1 MEQSKFATT
10 EIGSIVSPHQVM
22 RSDVFAFARQV
33 ADRQCVA
40 IGEILQLAIPA
51 HMPRIP
57 VVVESPELVNSKVQ
71 VKREAL
77 LTSKQIAIQGVLYP
91 SWMKVFLERA
101 KELLE
106 LNQSSILLVPEA
118 SDVEWLRRLAE
129 ALDVPITLLETKQKA
144 ERFIKF
150 HSILG
155 RSAIVVGTRSAIYAP
170 VANLGL
176 IAVADDSDD
185 SYREVGSPHTHA
197 RDLALLRA
205 GKNVS
210 LLFAAPYRSVE
221 VQRLVEIGYLKEIED
236 QRQIPRISFN
246 NSPER
251 IDDAS
256 LKLAKEALD
265 KGTLLILLPRKG
277 TSSAVFCATCGER
290 LKCGCGG
297 YIWEPS
303 EGKFACR
310 ICGRATTSCSECRST
325 SLRRGR
331 SGSGRTTA
339 EIGKMFP
346 GATIYEASGG
356 KIIEVPARKNQVVV
370 ATPGSAPR
378 LESGYAGLV
387 VLDSEIWLAM
397 QSLRAEQNAL
407 RDWFEAMELLSP
419 NARVHFSGLGDH
431 LGKPI
436 ALGQQRELARTA
448 YLESK
453 KLRLPPAVRV
463 VHLAGSREAI
473 AKLINS
479 LERVGG
485 DTLRNEG
492 TNALL
497 RFDYKVGAE
506 IAKEIRAV
514 ALATKSEKRGT
525 KNVRGLAVSM
535 DELSI

>member
-1 MEQSKFATT
+1 
-10 EIGSIVSPHQVM
+10 
-22 RSDVFAFARQV
+22 
-33 ADRQCVA
+33 
-40 IGEILQLAIPA
+40 
-51 HMPRIP
+51 
-57 VVVESPELVNSKVQ
+57 
-71 VKREAL
+71 
-77 LTSKQIAIQGVLYP
+77 
-91 SWMKVFLERA
+91 
-101 KELLE
+101 
-106 LNQSSILLVPEA
+106 
-118 SDVEWLRRLAE
+118 
-129 ALDVPITLLETKQKA
+129 
-144 ERFIKF
+144 
-150 HSILG
+150 
-155 RSAIVVGTRSAIYAP
+155 
-170 VANLGL
+170 
-176 IAVADDSDD
+176 VADDSDD

-221 VQRLVEIGYLKEIED
+221 VQRLLEIGYLKEIED

-277 TSSAVFCATCGER
+277 ASSAVFCATCGER

-297 YIWEPS
+297 YIWEAS

-356 KIIEVPARKNQVVV
+356 KVLEVPARKNQVVV

-378 LESGYAGLV
+378 LDSGYAGLI

-419 NARVHFSGLGDH
+419 SARVHFSGLGDY

-436 ALGQQRELARTA
+436 ALGQQRELARTT

-453 KLRLPPAVRV
+453 KLRLPPAVRTV
-463 VHLAGSREAI
+463 YLSGSREAL

-479 LERVGG
+479 LERIGA

-497 RFDYKVGAE
+497 RFDYKFGAE

-514 ALATKSEKRGT
+514 ALATKSEKRGA
-525 KNVRGLAVSM
+525 KNVRGLVVSM
-535 DELSI
+535 DDLSI